1 MIFGLYS
8 IKDEL
13 SGFAAPI
20 PLEDDKQAKRYFK
33 QRLLDTPIMKSNP
46 TDFSIW
52 CIGQFDTNTGVIR
65 AFNPADLVKVDWG
78 VKENE

>member
-13 SGFAAPI
+13 SGFSAPI
-20 PLEDDKQAKRYFK
+20 PMEDDKQAKRYFK
-33 QRLLDTPIMKSNP
+33 QRLIDTSIMKSNP

-78 VKENE
+78 VKDE

>member
-1 MIFGLYS
+1 MIFGLYA

-13 SGFAAPI
+13 SGFASPI
-20 PLEDDKQAKRYFK
+20 PMEDDKQAKRYFK
-33 QRLLDTPIMKSNP
+33 QRLIDTPIMKSNP

-78 VKENE
+78 VKDE